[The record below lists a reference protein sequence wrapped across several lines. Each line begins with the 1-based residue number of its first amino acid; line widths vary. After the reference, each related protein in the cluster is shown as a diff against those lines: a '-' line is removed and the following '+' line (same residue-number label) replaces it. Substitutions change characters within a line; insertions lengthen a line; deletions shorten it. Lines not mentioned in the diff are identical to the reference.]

1 MGLLDNAKDA
11 MNSDKG
17 EQVSDTGI
25 DKAEDAISDKTGG
38 KFDDKTDKSRGHRRQ
53 QDWQR
58 LALHPPLRVW

>member
-11 MNSDKG
+11 LNSDKG

-38 KFDDKTDKSRGHRRQ
+38 KFDEKIDGAGDAADSKIGNE
-53 QDWQR
+53 
-58 LALHPPLRVW
+58 